1 MFGCCKS
8 LVYVVYAQVSIVG
21 VASLTK
27 QTIYFNLAFDKF
39 FALNRWMMYVSPFST
54 QKILVVTLPKDA
66 DLFIQKSLVVSNT
79 EYNLTTD
86 IIKSRVDSNITV
98 LL

>member
-1 MFGCCKS
+1 MSCMLRCRLSVLRLS
-8 LVYVVYAQVSIVG
+8 LNRQ
-21 VASLTK
+21 
-27 QTIYFNLAFDKF
+27 NLAFDKF

-79 EYNLTTD
+79 D